1 MNALNLQHLEYSIPG
16 NRMNGTATSKNKTT
30 KKLSKNGKILA
41 SQRTYEYFEKLSS
54 FEIDKLLKL
63 YQPDFDMF
71 QYATDGF
78 V

>member
-1 MNALNLQHLEYSIPG
+1 
-16 NRMNGTATSKNKTT
+16 MNGTATSKNKST
-30 KKLSKNGKILA
+30 KKMSKNGKILP
-41 SQRTYEYFEKLSS
+41 SERTYEYFEKLSS

-63 YQPDFDMF
+63 YQPDLDMF